1 MEKSMDLKKDDI
13 INAISKMSVMEVVD
27 LVKEME
33 KKFDI
38 SASNMMMNAGPVAS
52 TEKEEVKEQTEFAV
66 TLESFGTSK
75 ISVIKSIRAIINLGL
90 KEAKDF
96 VENAPKL
103 VKDGIDK
110 KESEEIKKKLE
121 EAGAKVSIK

>member
-1 MEKSMDLKKDDI
+1 MG
-13 INAISKMSVMEVVD
+13 MSVMEIVE

-33 KKFDI
+33 EKFDV
-38 SASNMMMNAGPVAS
+38 STSNMMMSGNVANN
-52 TEKEEVKEQTEFAV
+52 TQQEEAKEQTEFSV

-75 ISVIKSIRAIINLGL
+75 ISVIKSIRSIVNLGL

-103 VKDGIDK
+103 IKEGIDK

-121 EAGAKVSIK
+121 EVGAKVSIK

>member
-1 MEKSMDLKKDDI
+1 MDLKKEDI
-13 INAISKMSVMEVVD
+13 INAISKMSVMEIVD

-33 KKFDI
+33 KKFEV
-38 SASNMMMNAGPVAS
+38 SASANMMVGTTNTAN

-66 TLESFGTSK
+66 TLESFGKSK
-75 ISVIKSIRAIINLGL
+75 ISVIKSIRSIINLGL

-103 VKDGIDK
+103 IKDGIDK
-110 KESEEIKKKLE
+110 SESEEIKKKLE
-121 EAGAKVSIK
+121 EVGAKVSIK

>member
-1 MEKSMDLKKDDI
+1 MDLKKDDI
-13 INAISKMSVMEVVD
+13 INAISKMSVMEIVD

-33 KKFDI
+33 KKFDV
-38 SASNMMMNAGPVAS
+38 SASSMMMSTNKVDNA
-52 TEKEEVKEQTEFAV
+52 EKEEVKEQTEFSV
-66 TLESFGTSK
+66 TLESFGKSK
-75 ISVIKSIRAIINLGL
+75 ISVIKSIRSIINLGL

-103 VKDGIDK
+103 IKDGIDK

-121 EAGAKVSIK
+121 EVGAKVSIK

>member
-1 MEKSMDLKKDDI
+1 MDLKKDDI
-13 INAISKMSVMEVVD
+13 INAISKMSVMEIVE

-33 KKFDI
+33 EKFDV
-38 SASNMMMNAGPVAS
+38 SASNMMMGGNVANNTQ
-52 TEKEEVKEQTEFAV
+52 TEETKEQTEFSV

-75 ISVIKSIRAIINLGL
+75 ISVIKSIRSIINLGL

-103 VKDGIDK
+103 IKEGIDK
-110 KESEEIKKKLE
+110 KEAEEIQKKLE
-121 EAGAKVSIK
+121 EVGAKISIK

>member
-1 MEKSMDLKKDDI
+1 MDLKKEDI
-13 INAISKMSVMEVVD
+13 INAISKMSVMEIVD

-38 SASNMMMNAGPVAS
+38 SASNMMMNTGNVVAA
-52 TEKEEVKEQTEFAV
+52 EKEEVKEQTEFSV
-66 TLESFGTSK
+66 TLENFGKSK
-75 ISVIKSIRAIINLGL
+75 ISVIKSIRSIINLGL

-110 KESEEIKKKLE
+110 TESEEIKKKLE

>member
-1 MEKSMDLKKDDI
+1 MGI
-13 INAISKMSVMEVVD
+13 INAISKMSVMEIVE

-33 KKFDI
+33 EKFDV
-38 SASNMMMNAGPVAS
+38 SASNMMMTGRVSENS
-52 TEKEEVKEQTEFAV
+52 QKEEVKEQTEFSV

-75 ISVIKSIRAIINLGL
+75 ISVIKSIRSVINLGL

-103 VKDGIDK
+103 IKDGVDK
-110 KESEEIKKKLE
+110 KESEDIKKKLE
-121 EAGAKVSIK
+121 DAGAKVSIK

>member
-1 MEKSMDLKKDDI
+1 MILKKEDI
-13 INAISKMSVMEVVD
+13 INAISKMTVMEIVD

-33 KKFDI
+33 KKFDV
-38 SASNMMMNAGPVAS
+38 SASNMMANANVAVAQ
-52 TEKEEVKEQTEFAV
+52 EKEEVKEKTEFSV
-66 TLESFGTSK
+66 TLESFGSSK
-75 ISVIKSIRAIINLGL
+75 ISVIKSIRSIINLGL

-96 VENAPKL
+96 VESAPKL
-103 VKDGIDK
+103 IKEGVDK

>member
-1 MEKSMDLKKDDI
+1 MDLKKDDI
-13 INAISKMSVMEVVD
+13 INAISKMSVMEIVD

-33 KKFDI
+33 KKFDV
-38 SASNMMMNAGPVAS
+38 SASNMMMSANTTAVS
-52 TEKEEVKEQTEFAV
+52 EKEEVKEQTEFSV

-75 ISVIKSIRAIINLGL
+75 ISVIKSIRSIINLGL

-103 VKDGIDK
+103 VKEGINK

-121 EAGAKVSIK
+121 EVGAKVSIK

>member
-1 MEKSMDLKKDDI
+1 MEI
-13 INAISKMSVMEVVD
+13 VD

-33 KKFDI
+33 KKFEV
-38 SASNMMMNAGPVAS
+38 SASANMMVNTNNVDNA
-52 TEKEEVKEQTEFAV
+52 EKEEVKEQTEFSV
-66 TLESFGTSK
+66 TLESFGKSK
-75 ISVIKSIRAIINLGL
+75 ISVIKSIRSIINLGL

-103 VKDGIDK
+103 IKDGIDK

-121 EAGAKVSIK
+121 EVGAKVSIK

>member
-1 MEKSMDLKKDDI
+1 MDLKKDDI
-13 INAISKMSVMEVVD
+13 INAISKMSVMEIVD

-38 SASNMMMNAGPVAS
+38 SASNMMMNNAVASS
-52 TEKEEVKEQTEFAV
+52 TEKEEVKEQTEFSV

-75 ISVIKSIRAIINLGL
+75 ISVIKSIRSIINLGL

-103 VKDGIDK
+103 IKEKVDK
-110 KESEEIKKKLE
+110 KESEDIKKKLE

>member
-1 MEKSMDLKKDDI
+1 MGDLKKDDI
-13 INAISKMSVMEVVD
+13 INAISKMSVMEIVD

-33 KKFDI
+33 KKFDV
-38 SASNMMMNAGPVAS
+38 SASSMMMSANNNAGA
-52 TEKEEVKEQTEFAV
+52 EKEQTEFAV

-75 ISVIKSIRAIINLGL
+75 ISVIKSIRSIINLGL

-103 VKDGIDK
+103 IKEGIDK

-121 EAGAKVSIK
+121 EVGAKVSIK

>member
-1 MEKSMDLKKDDI
+1 MDLKKDDI

-38 SASNMMMNAGPVAS
+38 TASNMMMNAGPVAS
-52 TEKEEVKEQTEFAV
+52 AEKEEVKEQTEFAV

-103 VKDGIDK
+103 IKDGIDK